1 VKSIQQFAFGNAEG
15 RTKYRASRLAAGIL
29 GASLFFPLAV
39 GAQTPPLPDAPGKD
53 VVLQNCAGCHDLN
66 LISTQRKTP
75 AEWEATVNRMVA
87 NGVTLDENQFD
98 QVVAYLGE
106 NLAKPAPAT
115 AAAAPVAGAQASAT
129 AKQVSAH

>member
-1 VKSIQQFAFGNAEG
+1 VKSIQQSVFGQ
-15 RTKYRASRLAAGIL
+15 TKCHANRLAAAIL
-29 GASLFFPLAV
+29 GASLLFPLAV
-39 GAQTPPLPDAPGKD
+39 SAQTPPLPDAPGKD
-53 VVLQNCAGCHDLN
+53 VVAQNCAGCHDLN

-75 AEWEATVNRMVA
+75 AEWEATVNRMIA

-98 QVVAYLGE
+98 QVVAYLGK

-115 AAAAPVAGAQASAT
+115 AAAAPAAGAQASAS